1 MWVTAGRDPSLHMTD
16 PSLGWPMPIPRRSS
30 VRCAAMS
37 GVRGPRFAARERY
50 EREARYPT
58 ELVVKL
64 GPPGLLGFLDRWR
77 YGGSFSDV

>member
-1 MWVTAGRDPSLHMTD
+1 
-16 PSLGWPMPIPRRSS
+16 
-30 VRCAAMS
+30 MS